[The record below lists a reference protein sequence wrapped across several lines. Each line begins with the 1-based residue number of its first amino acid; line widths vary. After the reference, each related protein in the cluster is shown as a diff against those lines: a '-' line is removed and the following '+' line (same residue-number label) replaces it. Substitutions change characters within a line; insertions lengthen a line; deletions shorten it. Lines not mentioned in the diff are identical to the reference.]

1 MESQLE
7 KTQKCVE
14 DKHRISINIDAQS
27 LQEINTEPQ
36 SVKPHK
42 GLYPKLTKA
51 CTQNSQRRVPKTHK
65 GLYPKLII
73 FHSLFVSLLT
83 LLSVFSSQGRQCL
96 FQLSIS
102 NRLCVSIQ
110 VMILCLSPRD
120 ASVFFNCL
128 FLTDYVCLYRLWFY
142 VYLPG
147 TPVSFSIVYF

>member
-36 SVKPHK
+36 SVKTHK

-65 GLYPKLII
+65 GLYPKQFPPNLHI
-73 FHSLFVSLLT
+73 F
-83 LLSVFSSQGRQCL
+83 LSSCFTEMFWIVTANESSRWCNG
-96 FQLSIS
+96 
-102 NRLCVSIQ
+102 
-110 VMILCLSPRD
+110 
-120 ASVFFNCL
+120 
-128 FLTDYVCLYRLWFY
+128 
-142 VYLPG
+142 
-147 TPVSFSIVYF
+147 

>member
-65 GLYPKLII
+65 GLYPKLTKACTQNSQRLVPKTVSSESPYI
-73 FHSLFVSLLT
+73 SKQLF
-83 LLSVFSSQGRQCL
+83 
-96 FQLSIS
+96 
-102 NRLCVSIQ
+102 
-110 VMILCLSPRD
+110 
-120 ASVFFNCL
+120 
-128 FLTDYVCLYRLWFY
+128 YRNVLDCHCK
-142 VYLPG
+142 
-147 TPVSFSIVYF
+147 

>member
-36 SVKPHK
+36 SVKTHK

-65 GLYPKLII
+65 GLYPKLTKACTQNSQRLVPKTHKGLYPKQFPPNLHI
-73 FHSLFVSLLT
+73 F
-83 LLSVFSSQGRQCL
+83 LSSCFTEMFWIVTANESSRWCNG
-96 FQLSIS
+96 
-102 NRLCVSIQ
+102 
-110 VMILCLSPRD
+110 
-120 ASVFFNCL
+120 
-128 FLTDYVCLYRLWFY
+128 
-142 VYLPG
+142 
-147 TPVSFSIVYF
+147 